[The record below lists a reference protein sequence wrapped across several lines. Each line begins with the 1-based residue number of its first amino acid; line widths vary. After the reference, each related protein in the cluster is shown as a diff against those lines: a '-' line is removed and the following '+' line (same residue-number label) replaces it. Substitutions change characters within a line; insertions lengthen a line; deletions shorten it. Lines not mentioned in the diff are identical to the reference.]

1 MITNIKIIFED
12 KNIIIVEKP
21 QGIPTQS
28 DKTNDESLLQAIN
41 TKTNNKTFLIHR
53 LDRPVGGIMIFA
65 KNEKSCNFISK
76 QIQNKD
82 FKKTYLAVVCGIPE
96 KEEATLIDYIIK
108 NERLNISKI
117 VNKNNRGAKKAEL
130 SYKLIKT
137 IKTSEY
143 GFLSLLKIEL
153 KTGRHHQIRIQ
164 LSNACFPI
172 WGDTK
177 YNPDFGRKGKYKISF
192 VNIALFSNSIQFINP
207 TTNKAE
213 QFTITPPNTFPFN
226 LFAKD
231 L

>member
-1 MITNIKIIFED
+1 MTANIKIIFED

-28 DKTNDESLLQAIN
+28 DKTNDESLFQTIN
-41 TKTNNKTFLIHR
+41 NNTNNEIFLIHR

-65 KNEKSCNFISK
+65 KNRKSCDFLSK
-76 QIQNKD
+76 QIQNKTL
-82 FKKTYLAVVCGIPE
+82 KKTYLAVVCGIS
-96 KEEATLIDYIIK
+96 KEESTLIDYIIK

-130 SYKLIKT
+130 SYKLIQT
-137 IKTSEY
+137 VNTPEY
-143 GFLSLLKIEL
+143 GFLSLLKIGL
-153 KTGRHHQIRIQ
+153 KTGRHHQIRVQ
-164 LSNACFPI
+164 LSNSGFPI

-177 YNPDFGRKGKYKISF
+177 YNPDFGIKGKHKINF
-192 VNIALFSNSIQFINP
+192 VKIALFSNSIQFINP

-213 QFTITPPNTFPFN
+213 QYTITPPNTFPFN